1 MVIEKEKK
9 NMKRLLSLLFL
20 LIVLVLLIM
29 GCGGE
34 ITKHTTTE
42 TLNQTS
48 TQTEI
53 ITETQKQTIIQTETL
68 TEKQTE
74 TITVTTTVYISS
86 SPTTTTSPTTTPPP
100 TTTTPP
106 TNDEPAIFTTSD
118 LTLIPKLPV
127 EGAFFKVSVTVTNTG
142 SSQGSYDV
150 VLYINGI
157 DIQDN
162 DAIISTET
170 FTKSVSLAAEES
182 AMVTFDKIILPSG
195 YFTLVI
201 DELEEF
207 LESGS

>member
-1 MVIEKEKK
+1 
-9 NMKRLLSLLFL
+9 MKRLLHLSFL
-20 LIVLVLLIM
+20 LIVLVLLLM
-29 GCGGE
+29 GCGGK
-34 ITKHTTTE
+34 ITTHTTTE

-48 TQTEI
+48 TQTETV
-53 ITETQKQTIIQTETL
+53 TETQKQTIIQTETL

-86 SPTTTTSPTTTPPP
+86 SPTTITSSTTTTLSPTATTPPA
-100 TTTTPP
+100 
-106 TNDEPAIFTTSD
+106 NGEPAIFTTSD
-118 LTLIPKLPV
+118 LALIPKLPA
-127 EGAFFKVSVTVTNTG
+127 EGAFFKVSVIVTNTG

-170 FTKSVSLAAEES
+170 FTKSVVLAPGENTLVS
-182 AMVTFDKIILPSG
+182 FKKLILPSG
-195 YFTLVI
+195 YYTLVI

>member
-1 MVIEKEKK
+1 M
-9 NMKRLLSLLFL
+9 LSTT
-20 LIVLVLLIM
+20 VLLVAC
-29 GCGGE
+29 GGGE
-34 ITKHTTTE
+34 ITTHTTTE

-53 ITETQKQTIIQTETL
+53 VTETQNQTSTQTETL
-68 TEKQTE
+68 TEEQTE
-74 TITVTTTVYISS
+74 TIIVTTTIYTSS
-86 SPTTTTSPTTTPPP
+86 SPTTTSTTTTATITLPTTTTTTTIPTTTTSPT
-100 TTTTPP
+100 
-106 TNDEPAIFTTSD
+106 NGEPAIFTTSD
-118 LTLIPKLPV
+118 LTLIPKLPA

-170 FTKSVSLAAEES
+170 LTISVVLAPGENTL
-182 AMVTFDKIILPSG
+182 VTFKKLILPSG
-195 YFTLVI
+195 YYTLVI